1 MRLQEHQHVME
12 AIERYRL
19 PDEIQGTQ
27 AQAFPGLTLGHY
39 ARYGDDRQ
47 ARFPNR
53 SQLEKIEAAHAGK
66 MDVEDDRVR
75 AVGLQLAERG
85 LRAAY
90 DDGLVTELAQKVAKN
105 VAQVDLVFDDQDA
118 HLPRQFNT
126 KAPMAATSGR
136 APARRWGAGAAR
148 AAHPRRRPPRIS
160 PGPARAGHGRADA
173 GRRSR
178 APDDRR
184 SYRTPRSSSA

>member
-19 PDEIQGTQ
+19 PDEIQRTQ

-75 AVGLQLAERG
+75 AVGLQLAE
-85 LRAAY
+85 
-90 DDGLVTELAQKVAKN
+90 LAQKVAKN

-118 HLPRQFNT
+118 HLPRQFST

-148 AAHPRRRPPRIS
+148 AAHPRRRPPRIL

-173 GRRSR
+173 GRRSG